1 MEETTGFMD
10 KLAEDVAGFD
20 VVSFLPKLDSVLGW
34 IQLAVMLAVM
44 VGPVLILVLGLIY
57 YFSPPKEANHKFGY
71 RFYWGM
77 GSVEAWRFTQR
88 LAGVVW
94 SALGLLL
101 TVVMLV
107 VVLGYGGMDGL
118 SMVNSALTCVVWELV
133 LIGLSCIAIDVIVAL
148 RYDREGNVRPDTRIK
163 FTEDSLKFPRKK

>member
-1 MEETTGFMD
+1 MD
-10 KLAEDVAGFD
+10 IEAIKGLFEDFDLAA
-20 VVSFLPKLDSVLGW
+20 FLPKLDDLLGW
-34 IQLAVMLAVM
+34 VEMALRIAVMA
-44 VGPVLILVLGLIY
+44 GPLLMLIFGLIY
-57 YFSPPKEANHKFGY
+57 LAAPPKEANHKFGY